1 MKRSFFGIRMVLSA
15 AVLVFSAVPLLS
27 QTEIST
33 PDEAVTYQINPTHT
47 GAIQTK
53 GLQPPLAIRWSVDL
67 HATVGY
73 ALIAEGK
80 VFVLAGDSNAGTVN
94 LYALDGS
101 TGATVWGPILI
112 PEGAYWWAAAA
123 YENGTVFVVPDSV
136 QGFNAGAI
144 YAFNASNGTPLWTAT
159 LPGQYL
165 YNSAPTALG
174 GGVFTGGAGVGGTVY
189 AVRESDGSVAWT
201 ASVENGDDSSPIVT
215 ASGLYVSYV
224 CPQVYRFNPRTGAQ
238 IWNNNPGCEGGGGST
253 PSLYNGSLY
262 VLDSLIEPDYN
273 GLILNAATGA
283 TTGYFNS
290 QATPAFYEGGGVYV
304 ESNLVTAFN
313 AQTGATLWSA
323 TPASGDSYASPAIIV
338 NGVVYVG
345 TSEGNLLGY
354 AGRTGK
360 VVEQINVGAGIA
372 AFDSGN
378 YTNPLPGLSAAE
390 GLLVVPAGDLVVA
403 LDQMH

>member
-1 MKRSFFGIRMVLSA
+1 MKRSSWSIRIVLSA
-15 AVLVFSAVPLLS
+15 AVVVLSAAPLLS
-27 QTEIST
+27 QTDAST
-33 PDEAVTYQINPTHT
+33 LDEAVTYQINPTHT

-53 GLQPPLAIRWSVDL
+53 NLAPPLAIRWSVNL

-94 LYALDGS
+94 LYGLDGS
-101 TGATVWGPILI
+101 TGATLWGPIPI

-123 YENGTVFVVPDSV
+123 YDNGTIFVVPDAV
-136 QGFNAGAI
+136 QSFNAGAI
-144 YAFNASNGTPLWTAT
+144 YAFNASTGTPLWTAV

-174 GGVFTGGAGVGGTVY
+174 GGVFTGGAGGGGTVY

-201 ASVENGDDSSPIVT
+201 ASVANGNDSSPIVT
-215 ASGLYVSYV
+215 ATGVYVSYV
-224 CPQVYRFNPRTGAQ
+224 CPQVYRFNPRTGAL
-238 IWNNNPGCEGGGGST
+238 IWNNNPGCDGGGGST

-262 VLDSLIEPDYN
+262 VLDSLIEANYN

-290 QATPAFYEGGGVYV
+290 QATPAFYKGIGIYV
-304 ESNLVTAFN
+304 EGNLVTAFN
-313 AQTGATLWSA
+313 AQTSATLWTA
-323 TPASGDSYASPAIIV
+323 TPTSGDAYASPAIIV

-354 AGRTGK
+354 AVNSGQM
-360 VVEQINVGAGIA
+360 VEQINVGAGIA
-372 AFDSGN
+372 AFDYGN

-403 LDQMH
+403 LDKIH

>member
-1 MKRSFFGIRMVLSA
+1 MKRSPLSVYIVLSA
-15 AVLVFSAVPLLS
+15 VVLVFSAVPLLS
-27 QTEIST
+27 QTDAST
-33 PDEAVTYQINPTHT
+33 LDEAVTYQIDPSHT

-53 GLQPPLAIRWSVDL
+53 GLVPPLAIRWSVDL

-101 TGATVWGPILI
+101 TGATLWGPIPI

-123 YENGTVFVVPDSV
+123 YENGTVFVVPDAV
-136 QGFNAGAI
+136 QSFDAGAI
-144 YAFNASNGTPLWTAT
+144 YAFKASDGTQLWTAT

-189 AVRESDGSVAWT
+189 AVRESDGSVVWT
-201 ASVENGDDSSPIVT
+201 APVANGNDSSPIVT
-215 ASGLYVSYV
+215 ATGVYVSYV
-224 CPQVYRFNPRTGAQ
+224 CPQVYRFNPRTGTQ
-238 IWNNNPGCEGGGGST
+238 IWNNNPGCDGGGGST
-253 PSLYNGSLY
+253 PSLYDGSLY
-262 VLDSLIEPDYN
+262 VLDSLLESGYN

-290 QATPAFYEGGGVYV
+290 QATPAFYAGIGIYV
-304 ESNLVTAFN
+304 EDNLVTAFT

-323 TPASGDSYASPAIIV
+323 APASGDSYASPAIIV

-345 TSEGNLLGY
+345 TTEGNVLGY
-354 AGRTGK
+354 AVNTGK
-360 VVEQINVGAGIA
+360 VVEQINVGAGIF
-372 AFDSGN
+372 AFDEGD

-403 LDQMH
+403 LDKVH